1 MIEVRASVE
10 LTGEVLTQAA
20 QEILERMFF
29 LVVDEVVDQALDQ
42 ADLPREDSPREN
54 LLATEIQ
61 FHGEHSGCL
70 RMVVRESC
78 ASELAANFTG
88 MPDPGQL
95 NWEQVAEVLR
105 ELTNM
110 MCGTTLSRLAP
121 QSVFELD
128 PPVMLMQVPG
138 PAEPDP
144 DALARRLKS
153 GNEWIDLYWRWQAA
167 RWEEAM

>member
-1 MIEVRASVE
+1 MNDTRASVE

-29 LVVDEVVDQALDQ
+29 LVVDQVVDQV
-42 ADLPREDSPREN
+42 DLPREDSPLEN

-61 FHGEHSGCL
+61 FHGEHSGRL

-121 QSVFELD
+121 QSVFDLD
-128 PPVMLMQVPG
+128 PPVMLMQVPR
-138 PAEPDP
+138 PAEADA

-153 GNEWIDLYWRWQAA
+153 GNEWIDLYWRWQGA